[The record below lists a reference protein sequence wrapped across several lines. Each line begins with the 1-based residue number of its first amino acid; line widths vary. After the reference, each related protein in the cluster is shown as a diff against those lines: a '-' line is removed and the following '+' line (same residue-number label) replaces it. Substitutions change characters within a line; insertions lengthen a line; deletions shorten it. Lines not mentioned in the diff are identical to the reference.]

1 MNRRLSVLTMS
12 LAVVLSLLISGCGSP
27 ASVSPPAGNAAV
39 QTTGN
44 PAATTQ
50 NTTVP
55 PATTPP
61 VTTQP
66 AASSPPQTDNPND
79 VKFEILM
86 ASPASYAGKTV
97 TTSGAVTSKGTGY
110 VMIGALKCETNS
122 DLTDIL
128 TGTLVYA
135 TGVCQVDGS
144 SVTLNG
150 AAVALIC

>member
-1 MNRRLSVLTMS
+1 MVLTMS
-12 LAVVLSLLISGCGSP
+12 LALVFSLLISGCGSP

-39 QTTGN
+39 QTTGS
-44 PAATTQ
+44 PAAAT
-50 NTTVP
+50 P
-55 PATTPP
+55 PA
-61 VTTQP
+61 TTQP
-66 AASSPPQTDNPND
+66 AASSPPQTGNPND

-97 TTSGAVTSKGTGY
+97 TTTGAVTSKGTGF
-110 VMIGALKCETNS
+110 VMLGALKCETNS
-122 DLTDIL
+122 DLTDIQ

-150 AAVALIC
+150 ALVALIC

>member
-1 MNRRLSVLTMS
+1 MNRRLSVLTTS
-12 LAVVLSLLISGCGSP
+12 LAVVLFLLISGCGSP

-39 QTTGN
+39 QTTGT

-50 NTTVP
+50 NP
-55 PATTPP
+55 
-61 VTTQP
+61 TTQP

-97 TTSGAVTSKGTGY
+97 TTSGAVTSKGTGF

-122 DLTDIL
+122 DLSDIL

-135 TGVCQVDGS
+135 TGVCQVNGS

>member
-12 LAVVLSLLISGCGSP
+12 LAVVLFLLISGCGSP

-39 QTTGN
+39 QTTGS

-50 NTTVP
+50 NTTFP
-55 PATTPP
+55 PATTRPA
-61 VTTQP
+61 TTQS
-66 AASSPPQTDNPND
+66 AAPPQTGIPDD

-122 DLTDIL
+122 DLSDIL

-135 TGVCQVDGS
+135 TGVCQVNGS

-150 AAVALIC
+150 ALVALIC